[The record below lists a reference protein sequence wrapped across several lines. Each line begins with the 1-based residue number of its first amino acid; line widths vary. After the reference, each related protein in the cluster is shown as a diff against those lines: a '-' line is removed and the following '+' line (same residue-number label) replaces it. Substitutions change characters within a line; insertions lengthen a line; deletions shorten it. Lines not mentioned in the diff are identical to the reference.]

1 MEIGKERIKSIIA
14 IKITT
19 INTNGYT
26 SSYYNPLL
34 DLCRNYAENIENIE
48 QI

>member
-14 IKITT
+14 INVTKI
-19 INTNGYT
+19 NANGYT

-34 DLCRNYAENIENIE
+34 DLCRNYAENIENNE
-48 QI
+48 